1 MARADK
7 IVAVIAGT
15 AGLVLLYQGIA
26 PSLFQ
31 PSGNEG
37 APIDVPNPAT
47 VYDPVDDEPLP
58 DGFRQSLP
66 RDGIAP
72 IYEPRFVPAEDAGYP
87 DDALVLGVEIGGE
100 SHAYPINV
108 LNWREMVIDR
118 VGGVPI
124 LATW

>member
-1 MARADK
+1 MARAEG
-7 IVAVIAGT
+7 IVGVLAVGIGL
-15 AGLVLLYQGIA
+15 LVLYQVFA
-26 PSLFQ
+26 PALFA
-31 PSGNEG
+31 PRGNEG
-37 APIDVPNPAT
+37 EPIDVPHPAT
-47 VYDPVDDEPLP
+47 VYDPVTSEPLP
-58 DGFRQSLP
+58 DGFRQLLP

-72 IYEPRFVPAEDAGYP
+72 VYEPRFVSAESAGYP

-118 VGGVPI
+118 VGDVPI